1 MKVPPL
7 PVRRQWYVGLAPG
20 RHRHRLLLSQRHTY
34 VYKLAAKPLFVRF
47 FFCFPF
53 LPLLDHVDHSH
64 PDVQDEP
71 SFNDAEFF
79 LPEEKY
85 ADDDDDVGDG
95 GLLDG
100 SDITVQG
107 RQLSDNVGMQS
118 NE

>member
-1 MKVPPL
+1 MSDWRQVGIGTVFFFHRDTLMYINWL
-7 PVRRQWYVGLAPG
+7 PS
-20 RHRHRLLLSQRHTY
+20 HC
-34 VYKLAAKPLFVRF
+34 LFVF
-47 FFCFPF
+47 FFFPF